1 MKKTLLLIFM
11 VAAGVALC
19 VTGAWAYQF
28 NPTTEV
34 ESYQGTSVVNWNGGN
49 LDYVIAGSG
58 DNNFNIQGAN
68 LVGSNLD
75 IFTSWPGPAASD
87 LTAVAADLFLYSAG
101 QSWAVRLSDTTSQM
115 GALFKNPLSSSLS
128 YNTSISYFSSTGY
141 IYGGA
146 YDEANPQPVPVW
158 ANGSSIGYQAVTW
171 GTGVVEVSLAGIT
184 GFNIGD
190 FSFIYPSATCANS
203 VLTGAVPL
211 PPSALLLGTGLL
223 GLALLGFPRKRRAS
237 QL

>member
-34 ESYQGTSVVNWNGGN
+34 EAYQNSGVSSYPGWTGWFP
-49 LDYVIAGSG
+49 VIASSG

-68 LVGSNLD
+68 LVGSNLE
-75 IFTSWPGPAASD
+75 IFTSWPGATGGD
-87 LTAVAADLFLYSAG
+87 LGAVAADLFLYSAG
-101 QSWAVRLSDTTSQM
+101 QSWAVRLSNTSGQM
-115 GALFKNPLSSSLS
+115 GGLFINPT
-128 YNTSISYFSSTGY
+128 YNNPISYFSSTGY

-158 ANGSSIGYQAVTW
+158 ANGSPIGYQAVTW

-203 VLTGAVPL
+203 VLIGSVPL
-211 PPSALLLGTGLL
+211 PPSVLLLGTGLL

>member
-49 LDYVIAGSG
+49 WDYVIAGSG

-101 QSWAVRLSDTTSQM
+101 QSWAVRLSNTSGQM
-115 GALFKNPLSSSLS
+115 GGLFINPT
-128 YNTSISYFSSTGY
+128 YNNPISYFSSTGY

-158 ANGSSIGYQAVTW
+158 ANGSPIGYQAVTW

-203 VLTGAVPL
+203 VLTGSAAPL
-211 PPSALLLGTGLL
+211 PPSVLLLGSGLV
-223 GLALLGFPRKRRAS
+223 GLAFLRRRAVEPKKVRR
-237 QL
+237 L